1 MPAAV
6 FPPTPRPPAG
16 SSAAYA
22 LNRCP
27 PESRAALA
35 GLWALHAQLRGIV
48 ALSSPDAAQAK
59 LQWWQMQIARLPGG
73 GAEHPLLREHGSA
86 WLQRGVDPAW
96 LQGAAEGVA
105 LDLRQNRWL
114 DRAALLRYAQRSG
127 GEIVRA
133 SAQLL
138 GLDAPAQL
146 QAALALGAGLR
157 LVQTLRA
164 LGRDLAQSRVYLPL
178 DVLQAN
184 GLRANDLLA
193 PGAEVSAA
201 LRSVLQAQAAL
212 AREQLRIGREVATNA
227 PTRRAA
233 PLLSLAATSA
243 ALLDEIEASGF
254 DVLRQH
260 IALTPLRKLW
270 LSRTARW
277 RQRS

>member
-6 FPPTPRPPAG
+6 YPPTPRPPAG

-27 PESRAALA
+27 AESRAALA
-35 GLWALHAQLRGIV
+35 GLWALHAQLRSIV

-59 LQWWQMQIARLPGG
+59 LQWWQLQIARLSTGD
-73 GAEHPLLREHGSA
+73 AEHPLLREHGPA

-96 LQGAAEGVA
+96 LHGAAEGVA

-114 DRAALLRYAQRSG
+114 DQAALLHYAQRSG
-127 GEIVRA
+127 GEIIRA

-146 QAALALGAGLR
+146 QAALALGVGLR

-164 LGRDLAQSRVYLPL
+164 LGRDLARGRVYLPL
-178 DVLQAN
+178 DALQAN
-184 GLRANDLLA
+184 GLRAADLLA
-193 PGAEVSAA
+193 ANTETRAA
-201 LRSVLQAQAAL
+201 LPAVLQAQAAL
-212 AREQLRIGREVATNA
+212 AREHLRIGREVASHA

-243 ALLDEIEASGF
+243 ALLDEIEAGGF

-277 RQRS
+277 RRL